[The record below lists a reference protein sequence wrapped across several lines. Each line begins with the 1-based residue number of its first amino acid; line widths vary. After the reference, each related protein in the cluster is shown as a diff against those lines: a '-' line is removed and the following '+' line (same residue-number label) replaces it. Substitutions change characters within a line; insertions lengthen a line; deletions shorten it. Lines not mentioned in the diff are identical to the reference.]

1 MQPFPFPVF
10 NGGISFI
17 VPFRGDRNCRDR
29 NTGDYTVVAGSF
41 NIIIVQAQTVRLSL
55 RSMLAFSGM
64 QRREMRLQLGGGKKV
79 AVIFCLF

>member
-1 MQPFPFPVF
+1 MHPFPFPVL

-29 NTGDYTVVAGSF
+29 NTSDYAVVVGSF
-41 NIIIVQAQTVRLSL
+41 NIIVVQAQTVRLSL

-64 QRREMRLQLGGGKKV
+64 QRREMLR
-79 AVIFCLF
+79 